1 MLSKN
6 IRFESIV
13 DCIKIT
19 FYQKNGKLMRND
31 RVIARNSLYKMAQTA
46 YRQSTL
52 IKSSSGYMEVHYNN
66 INFTDNIDLLFKF
79 DIDCKLNVIFN
90 NCKFKN
96 LQLIHKKFNVSLCF
110 YNCKFQEKT
119 IFTYTNFS
127 NQSVFKDCIFNKYT
141 DFQDVDFD
149 NVSFYNSTFRDDV
162 RFCGASFDKSIFA
175 RVQFHRFVDFT
186 MTSIDKNKTSFMG
199 CRTGYTIDD
208 MRKLAADKI
217 DSLRESYCI
226 IKSILISEHNILEAA
241 NWRKLE
247 LYAKEVELE
256 SKKSKKFAREWIDK
270 WQLLFYRITSNHH
283 TDLLKSFHSLLVVI
297 GIFAFL
303 NIVIIIGFNCYCLQ
317 NVSLYPYALIAHYN
331 AIIKHFLNCN
341 YISLLAINLVLVV
354 VFILLFCFTFCNK
367 LRKIIIFLS
376 YFLVLFL
383 LISLPQ
389 YIIPT
394 ISIFTDKRPFLDP
407 LSIIGG
413 IYTILFAT
421 MFFSFIKTARKN
433 SIVPN

>member
-6 IRFESIV
+6 ICFESIV
-13 DCIKIT
+13 DCIKIA
-19 FYQKNGKLMRND
+19 FCQKNGKLMCND
-31 RVIARNSLYKMAQTA
+31 RVIARNSLYELAQTA
-46 YRQSTL
+46 YRRSAS
-52 IKSSSGYMEVHYNN
+52 IRSGYMEVSYNN

-79 DIDCKLNVIFN
+79 YIDCKLDVIFN

-96 LQLIHKKFNVSLCF
+96 LQLIHKQFNVSLCF
-110 YNCKFQEKT
+110 YNCEFQEKA

-127 NQSVFKDCIFNKYT
+127 AQSVFKDCIFNKYT

-149 NVSFYNSTFRDDV
+149 NVSFYNSTFKDDV
-162 RFCGASFDKSIFA
+162 RFCGFSFNKANFSY
-175 RVQFHRFVDFT
+175 VQFNKIIDFSMTT
-186 MTSIDKNKTSFMG
+186 MDKNKMSFVG
-199 CRTGYTIDD
+199 CKTTFTLANIQ
-208 MRKLAADKI
+208 KLSEKQIVNLKD
-217 DSLRESYCI
+217 SYCT
-226 IKSILISEHNILEAA
+226 IKSILTTQHNILEAA

-247 LYAKEVELE
+247 LYAKEIELE
-256 SKKSKKFAREWIDK
+256 YKKPKSFTREWIDK

-303 NIVIIIGFNCYCLQ
+303 NIAIIIGFNCYCLQ
-317 NVSLYPYALIAHYN
+317 NVSLYPCALIAHYN
-331 AIIKHFLNCN
+331 AIIKHLLNCN
-341 YISLLAINLVLVV
+341 YISLLIINLVLVV

-394 ISIFTDKRPFLDP
+394 ISIFTDKRLFFDP

>member
-1 MLSKN
+1 M
-6 IRFESIV
+6 
-13 DCIKIT
+13 C
-19 FYQKNGKLMRND
+19 ND
-31 RVIARNSLYKMAQTA
+31 RAITHNSLYKLIQMAQAA
-46 YRQSTL
+46 YQKSTL

-79 DIDCKLNVIFN
+79 DIDCKLDVIFN

-96 LQLIHKKFNVSLCF
+96 LQLIHKQFNVSLCF

-149 NVSFYNSTFRDDV
+149 NVSFYNSTFKDDV

-175 RVQFHRFVDFT
+175 RVKFHRFVDFT
-186 MTSIDKNKTSFMG
+186 MTSIDKSKTSFMG

-241 NWRKLE
+241 DWRKLE

-256 SKKSKKFAREWIDK
+256 SKKPKKFTREWIDK
-270 WQLLFYRITSNHH
+270 WQLTLYRYMCDHH
-283 TDLLKSFHSLLVVI
+283 TDILKIVECTLMCIATFVLYLFMLRYGLDFQAFVNYYGLNIDGSFITDSKSLIPIYMSILLCFVWCQITRIIISVAIFLGLAFFEPRYIFGVVNLINDECLTELESI
-297 GIFAFL
+297 GIVL
-303 NIVIIIGFNCYCLQ
+303 YSIIFMILIFSLQ
-317 NVSLYPYALIAHYN
+317 
-331 AIIKHFLNCN
+331 K
-341 YISLLAINLVLVV
+341 
-354 VFILLFCFTFCNK
+354 T
-367 LRKIIIFLS
+367 LRKS
-376 YFLVLFL
+376 
-383 LISLPQ
+383 S
-389 YIIPT
+389 IIPT
-394 ISIFTDKRPFLDP
+394 
-407 LSIIGG
+407 
-413 IYTILFAT
+413 
-421 MFFSFIKTARKN
+421 
-433 SIVPN
+433 